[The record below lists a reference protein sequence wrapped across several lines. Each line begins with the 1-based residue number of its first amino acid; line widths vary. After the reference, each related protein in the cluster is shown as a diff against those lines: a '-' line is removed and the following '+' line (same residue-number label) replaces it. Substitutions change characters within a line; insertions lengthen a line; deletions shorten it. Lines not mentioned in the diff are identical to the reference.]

1 MKKLNKPDFDIQE
14 NILNSMKDISP
25 EIFEKIINNYNFYEE
40 VLENIKKIISKEKEL
55 KDNNKDKDFINLY
68 KNRLAKKDS
77 SSYKYYK
84 KILSLL

>member
-55 KDNNKDKDFINLY
+55 KDNNKDKDFIN
-68 KNRLAKKDS
+68 
-77 SSYKYYK
+77 
-84 KILSLL
+84 I